1 MPPRSIVRKSLLDTV
16 NTEAYTCPSCFIRAA
31 IRTNFS
37 TGAALCR
44 TPGQPRRAER
54 RNGEQQHRS
63 TKFQLDGRQISRPRR
78 QYSSQGS
85 LASTTAIN
93 APSTVPSRYRELH
106 RRLLALQEEAST
118 YVNLSRLQL
127 AARSLE
133 SEEPITRV
141 ALLGLGE
148 HGAHSA
154 RKLARALLSDPLGE
168 EQVWEQDLLQS
179 AKDGKSLLLRYGD
192 SEDTVQASPLVRT
205 LHIPSPFLRRHNVE
219 ILVTSLNIA
228 SADRISDAELEE
240 AILVPS
246 LTTPSSAGGR
256 VGFVRYPVHKALVVA
271 EGITGAVSYGRLPRF
286 IDKAELI
293 TAALSLPLRSS
304 STPTSAE
311 EETTDNVVDID
322 LATHALEL
330 FRASNANGA
339 QFSDEWQTSRLPAL
353 SKWIAGAEAGEEEL
367 RPAVRSQLDSVL
379 LNASASIEGAE
390 SEQSSVVANSTI
402 PEANRS
408 KLDALISHFS
418 ADWHRDLQDNLGAGL
433 QSRSWRRTAWWRLI
447 WRIDDVSVSAAD
459 VLRLSWLTEAEQ
471 TMAFISGRI
480 EEAGLATSDELREA
494 GPASRYAIEGADH
507 IEYTLSSWEPKRA
520 AIIAPPK
527 EMYAAEL
534 LQQDVLVARVKEES
548 GVNAAFNPP
557 WPRTIHLARQQMLHT
572 LVPAFHRRAQT
583 LLLSTLSTAGGAS
596 ALGAWIY
603 LATAGSAVQGAGA
616 LAALGIVW
624 SLRRLQTLWGK
635 ERDDFAITVK
645 ENGRRVLAE
654 VERHLRRLVK
664 EGGRASIRPE
674 DTQSW
679 QQARAAVQS
688 CREVLEKAR

>member
-1 MPPRSIVRKSLLDTV
+1 MPARPIVRKSLLDTV
-16 NTEAYTCPSCFIRAA
+16 NTESYTCPSCFIRAA

-37 TGAALCR
+37 TRAAHCI
-44 TPGQPRRAER
+44 GQTRRAER
-54 RNGEQQHRS
+54 RNGELEHRS
-63 TKFQLDGRQISRPRR
+63 TNVQLNGPQISRPRR

-93 APSTVPSRYRELH
+93 APTTVPPRYRELH
-106 RRLLALQEEAST
+106 QQLLALQEEANT

-133 SEEPITRV
+133 SEQPITRV
-141 ALLGLGE
+141 ALLGLGQN
-148 HGAHSA
+148 GANAA

-168 EQVWEQDLLQS
+168 EQAWEQDLLQS
-179 AKDGKSLLLRYGD
+179 VKDGRSLLLRYGD
-192 SEDTVQASPLVRT
+192 SEDTAQASPLVQT
-205 LHIPSPFLRRHNVE
+205 LHVPSPFLRRHNVE
-219 ILVTSLNIA
+219 ILVTSLNPA
-228 SADRISDAELEE
+228 SADRITDAELEE

-304 STPTSAE
+304 SAKTSAE

-322 LATHALEL
+322 LATHALDL

-339 QFSDEWQTSRLPAL
+339 QFSNEWQTSRLSAL
-353 SKWIAGAEAGEEEL
+353 SKWIAGAEAREEEL
-367 RPAVRSQLDSVL
+367 RPAVRSLLDSVL

-390 SEQSSVVANSTI
+390 SEQSTVVANSTI

-459 VLRLSWLTEAEQ
+459 ILRLSWLTEAEQ

-548 GVNAAFNPP
+548 GINAAFNPP

-674 DTQSW
+674 DTQGW
-679 QQARAAVQS
+679 QQARAAVQN
-688 CREVLEKAR
+688 CRKVLEKAR

>member
-16 NTEAYTCPSCFIRAA
+16 NTETYTCPSCFIRAA
-31 IRTNFS
+31 IRTSFS
-37 TGAALCR
+37 TGAARCR

-54 RNGEQQHRS
+54 RNGEQHHRS
-63 TKFQLDGRQISRPRR
+63 TNTQLGGRQIDRPYR

-93 APSTVPSRYRELH
+93 APTTVPPKYRELH
-106 RRLLALQEEAST
+106 QRLLALQDEAST

-148 HGAHSA
+148 SGAHSA

-168 EQVWEQDLLQS
+168 EQAWEQDLLQNV
-179 AKDGKSLLLRYGD
+179 KDGRSLLLRYGD

-219 ILVTSLNIA
+219 ILVTNLVTSS

-246 LTTPSSAGGR
+246 LTTPSS
-256 VGFVRYPVHKALVVA
+256 VGA
-271 EGITGAVSYGRLPRF
+271 EGISGAVSYGRLPRF

-293 TAALSLPLRSS
+293 RAALSLPLRSS

-330 FRASNANGA
+330 FRASNTNGA

-353 SKWIAGAEAGEEEL
+353 SEWIAGAEAGEEEL
-367 RPAVRSQLDSVL
+367 RPAVRSLLDSVL

-390 SEQSSVVANSTI
+390 SEQSTVVANSTI

-418 ADWHRDLQDNLGAGL
+418 ADWHRDLQDNLDAGL

-459 VLRLSWLTEAEQ
+459 ILRLSWLTEAEQ

-494 GPASRYAIEGADH
+494 GPASRCAIEGADH
-507 IEYTLSSWEPKRA
+507 IGYTLSSWEPKRA

-624 SLRRLQTLWGK
+624 GLRRLQTLWGK

-679 QQARAAVQS
+679 QQARAALQS